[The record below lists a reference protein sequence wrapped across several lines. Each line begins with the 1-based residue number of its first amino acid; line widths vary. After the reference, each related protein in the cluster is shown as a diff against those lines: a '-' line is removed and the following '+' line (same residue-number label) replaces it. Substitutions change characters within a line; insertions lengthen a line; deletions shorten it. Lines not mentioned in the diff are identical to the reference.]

1 MEYRNEI
8 SYAAIRR
15 LPKYYR
21 HLCNLRKAGIRQI
34 SSKEL
39 SFEIGVTSSQVRN
52 DFAYFG
58 GEGLPGIGY
67 NVDLLKNKINEF
79 LKSDNTLNMIIIG
92 AGYLG
97 HALAA
102 NKNLEKKGFKVIG
115 IFDPY
120 DQFTGREIKGI
131 EIMKMDCLPLFIKRQ
146 HVDIAAIT
154 ILSAHAD
161 EIIKDMISLGVK
173 GIWNFSP
180 VEVKNTDKVMIE
192 NSHLDDSLMVLGY
205 NLKNK

>member
-1 MEYRNEI
+1 M
-8 SYAAIRR
+8 
-15 LPKYYR
+15 
-21 HLCNLRKAGIRQI
+21 
-34 SSKEL
+34 
-39 SFEIGVTSSQVRN
+39 
-52 DFAYFG
+52 
-58 GEGLPGIGY
+58 PGIGY